1 MNESKQPGGEAPAG
15 EIFAPILSEEAPDAA
30 AFAPM
35 DDIAA
40 LPEDAAVPGS
50 PPPPSPAGMPKSPA
64 PGIPEAKPFTAALPE
79 ILGALAC
86 YVLGWIWFDF
96 GNAALNHKNVIW
108 LPVFVLGFIALTE
121 WLHRGTKR
129 PRESWVWLGCVAV
142 LTAALVFD
150 RCHAWRDEFDNVDA
164 VWYFLHIFAI
174 WWVIS
179 RGGRLAELDSGRLL
193 PLDTLD
199 GFVIFPFKHF
209 FLRIRCLWYG
219 LTRIGRGEK
228 RLGTAKLL
236 WSAGAGLAALLLLLR
251 AAKLL
256 TAADSAFDSFL
267 TRFGDWLRLDES
279 DRLQFFLSLPVGAY
293 IFGLV
298 AGSAREDAA
307 AIRARGARLMNWLS
321 TLRKV
326 PNAVFAAAL
335 AVFAVFY
342 LAFFAL
348 QGSYLFGAFTR
359 TLPEGFVVAEYAR
372 QGFFELCRV
381 MALNFALL
389 WICARFAG
397 APLRENRLLRALAT
411 VLLAESLL
419 FAVVAASKLG
429 LYIDCFGFTPKRLQA
444 AWLVTVLSA
453 GCGCALW
460 TLFTGK
466 KSFRAWMIFGA
477 LSLSLL
483 CLY

>member
-1 MNESKQPGGEAPAG
+1 MNESKQPGGKAPAG
-15 EIFAPILSEEAPDAA
+15 EILAPILPEESRDAA
-30 AFAPM
+30 VFAPM

-40 LPEDAAVPGS
+40 PREAL
-50 PPPPSPAGMPKSPA
+50 PSPGEESAPPAA
-64 PGIPEAKPFTAALPE
+64 PGIGAAGTDAAPPFSATRAEMLA
-79 ILGALAC
+79 ALAC
-86 YVLGWIWFDF
+86 YILGRVYWEIFSEPLWL
-96 GNAALNHKNVIW
+96 AA
-108 LPVFVLGFIALTE
+108 FVLGFVALTE
-121 WLHRGTKR
+121 WIYRNEPR
-129 PRESWVWLGCVAV
+129 ARESWVWLGCVAV

-164 VWYFLHIFAI
+164 IWYFLHIFSV
-174 WWVIS
+174 WWVLS
-179 RGGRLAELDSGRLL
+179 RGGRLAELDSGHLL
-193 PLDTLD
+193 PYDALNA
-199 GFVIFPFKHF
+199 FIVFPFKHF
-209 FLRIRCLWYG
+209 FLRIRCLWYA

-228 RLGTAKLL
+228 RLGATKLL
-236 WSAGAGLAALLLLLR
+236 WSLGASLAALLLLLR

-381 MALNFALL
+381 MAVNFALL
-389 WICARFAG
+389 WLVARTAG
-397 APLRENRLLRALAT
+397 KPLRESRPLLVGALA
-411 VLLAESLL
+411 LLAESLL
-419 FAVVAASKLG
+419 FAVIAASKLW
-429 LYIDCFGFTPKRLQA
+429 LYIDCFGFTPKRLQS
-444 AWLVTVLSA
+444 AWLIGVLAA
-453 GCGCALW
+453 GCLCALYSI
-460 TLFTGK
+460 LTGK
-466 KSFRAWMIFGA
+466 KSFRGWMVYGA
-477 LSLSLL
+477 VSLSLL